1 MRVWVLDIGNT
12 RLKLGVFK
20 DDALVDSR
28 VFTNSDAFLAYLES
42 ENRGEKIVI
51 GSVGTNALDMESIL
65 NRDQIIW
72 AKTSWNIPI
81 TTEYQTMDT
90 LGIDRLAAI
99 CGAHARYPGAC
110 LVFDAG
116 TCLTV
121 DVLDEAGMYKGGSI
135 APGWNMRLKA
145 MANQTDRLP
154 LVERKGRDEVLGT
167 TTATALQGG
176 GFWGYI
182 FEIQSYVRHFKNL
195 FKDINVL
202 ITGGDA
208 YELAKYLKLEIFVAP
223 NLVLYGLNEMYK
235 THYA

>member
-12 RLKLGVFK
+12 RLKLGVFN
-20 DDALVDSR
+20 DDVLVDSR
-28 VFTNSDAFLAYLES
+28 VFTHSDAFLAYVES

-51 GSVGTNALDMESIL
+51 GSVGTNALEMESIL
-65 NRDQIIW
+65 DRDQGIW
-72 AKTSWNIPI
+72 AKTTWKLPI

-121 DVLDEAGMYKGGSI
+121 DVLDEAGMYKGGNI

-167 TTATALQGG
+167 TTSSALKGG

-182 FEIQSYVRHFKNL
+182 FEIQSYARHFKNL
-195 FKDINVL
+195 YKDINVL

-208 YELAKYLKLEIFVAP
+208 YELAKYLKLEIFVVP
-223 NLVLYGLNEMYK
+223 DIVLYGLNEMYK